1 LASTLNSFFTCAE
14 FKSKNHPPEAIV
26 DRLHRS
32 ILGREAGAEG
42 QKYWQG
48 RLSSGDT
55 MEVIIAGFLD
65 SSEYRGK
72 IQNATAPDPL
82 CKAN

>member
-1 LASTLNSFFTCAE
+1 LASTLNGFFTSDE
-14 FKSKNHPPEAIV
+14 FKAKNHPPEAIV

-32 ILGREAGAEG
+32 ILGREAGPEG

-48 RLSSGDT
+48 RLSSGDM
-55 MEVIIAGFLD
+55 MEDVIAGFLD
-65 SSEYRGK
+65 GSEYRGK